1 MPSQHII
8 NISLIKGATFQPHRP
23 HELIGKMGNTT
34 FTFKQFTVKQDQC
47 AMKVSTDA
55 CVFGAWAVQRMLEQ
69 NVSSAR
75 ILDIGTGT
83 GLLSLMV
90 AQQLKSGLI
99 TAIEIEEAAAKQARE
114 NFNNSPWG
122 ERISLIQGDIKQQED
137 KESFDVIISNP
148 PFFEGDLPANST
160 AKNQAFHDKSLTLAE
175 LLNASFKKLKAT
187 GCLYF
192 ILPAHRKNDLESS
205 CDLIGYTITACCSVK
220 PSQNK
225 SISRILI
232 ECKKKNEPNTT
243 IIKNTSLVIQGEPM
257 GYSTDVRLLLKDY
270 YLYL

>member
-8 NISLIKGATFQPHRP
+8 NISLIKGAIFQTHRP
-23 HELIGKMGNTT
+23 LELIGKMGNTT
-34 FTFKQFTVKQDQC
+34 FTFKQFTIKQDRC

-69 NVSSAR
+69 KVSSVR

-114 NFNNSPWG
+114 NFNNSLWG

-137 KESFDVIISNP
+137 KESYDVVISNP

-175 LLNASFKKLKAT
+175 LLNACFKKLKAT
-187 GCLYF
+187 GYLYL
-192 ILPAHRKNDLESS
+192 ILPAHRKNDLEST
-205 CDLIGYTITACCSVK
+205 CDFIGFTITACCSVK
-220 PSQNK
+220 SSDNK
-225 SISRILI
+225 SISRIFI
-232 ECKKKNEPNTT
+232 ECKKKNELNKT
-243 IIKNTSLVIQGEPM
+243 IIENTSLVIQGDSM
-257 GYSTDVRLLLKDY
+257 GYSSEVHLLLKDY

>member
-1 MPSQHII
+1 
-8 NISLIKGATFQPHRP
+8 
-23 HELIGKMGNTT
+23 MGNTT

-137 KESFDVIISNP
+137 KDSFDVIISNP

-192 ILPAHRKNDLESS
+192 ILPAHRKNDLEFS

-243 IIKNTSLVIQGEPM
+243 IIKNTSLVIQGESM
-257 GYSTDVRLLLKDY
+257 GYSTDVHLLLKDY